1 MRNAENGTVR
11 TESKNL
17 VDRGKARDP
26 SAQAATVLAKSGTHI
41 PFRPLRMMACGTAP
55 FVILSG
61 GME

>member
-17 VDRGKARDP
+17 AGRGKARDP
-26 SAQAATVLAKSGTHI
+26 STQATTVLAKSGI
-41 PFRPLRMMACGTAP
+41 RFPFRPLRMTVWWTVP
-55 FVILSG
+55 FVIPG